1 MSQVLELK
9 TVSFV
14 SISETEIAYLFFVFG
29 IEQVEVFVSDKY
41 GKSFYSSN
49 WKVCKITSSGKQT
62 LQTRPI

>member
-14 SISETEIAYLFFVFG
+14 IISETEIAYLFFVFG

-49 WKVCKITSSGKQT
+49 
-62 LQTRPI
+62 